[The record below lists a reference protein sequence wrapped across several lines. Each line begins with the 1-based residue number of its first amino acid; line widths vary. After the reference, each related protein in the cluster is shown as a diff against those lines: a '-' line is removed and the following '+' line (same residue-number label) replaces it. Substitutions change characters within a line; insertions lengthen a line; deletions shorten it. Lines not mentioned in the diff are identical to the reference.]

1 MLGQANLVSEQLPTI
16 VIVVLALL
24 ILGLVLRSI
33 RIVPEFERL
42 VILALG
48 RFAGVRGP
56 GIVLVLPWESATK
69 VDLRER
75 FLEIPRQTAITKDN
89 APISIDFLVY
99 YRVIDPKRSVL
110 QVDNVVSA
118 SLNIA
123 TTTLRAVI
131 GDITLDDVLA
141 KREEIN
147 DKLRVKLDEITERW
161 GLKVTSVEIREIEPP
176 RDVQDA
182 MNRQM
187 TAERTRRAMVTQASG
202 ERESAVM
209 VAEGQKQA
217 EILKA
222 EGEKQAEILK
232 AQGEREAQLLRA
244 QGFALALRAIYEQAQ
259 RIDANTMALQYME
272 ALKALGAS
280 ESTKFVLP
288 LELTTLAQQVLTAMT
303 QNAGAA
309 PEETPSVSGSR
320 QVVAQQ

>member
-1 MLGQANLVSEQLPTI
+1 MLEQANQLPTI

-56 GIVLVLPWESATK
+56 GIILVLPWENATR

-147 DKLRVKLDEITERW
+147 DKLRVKLDEITVRW

>member
-1 MLGQANLVSEQLPTI
+1 MLEQANQLPTI

-56 GIVLVLPWESATK
+56 GIILVLPWENATR

-99 YRVIDPKRSVL
+99 YRVVDPKRSILV
-110 QVDNVVSA
+110 VDNVVSA

-147 DKLRVKLDEITERW
+147 DKLRVKLDEITVRW
-161 GLKVTSVEIREIEPP
+161 GLKITSVEIREIEPP
-176 RDVQDA
+176 RDVQEA

>member
-1 MLGQANLVSEQLPTI
+1 
-16 VIVVLALL
+16 
-24 ILGLVLRSI
+24 
-33 RIVPEFERL
+33 
-42 VILALG
+42 
-48 RFAGVRGP
+48 
-56 GIVLVLPWESATK
+56 
-69 VDLRER
+69 
-75 FLEIPRQTAITKDN
+75 
-89 APISIDFLVY
+89 
-99 YRVIDPKRSVL
+99 VL

-176 RDVQDA
+176 RDVQEA

>member
-1 MLGQANLVSEQLPTI
+1 MLGQANQLPTI
-16 VIVVLALL
+16 LIVALALF
-24 ILGLVLRSI
+24 ILVMVLRSI

-56 GIVLVLPWESATK
+56 GIVLVLPWEGATK

-232 AQGEREAQLLRA
+232 AQGEREAQQLRA

-259 RIDANTMALQYME
+259 VIDANTMALQYME

-303 QNAGAA
+303 QNTGAA
-309 PEETPSVSGSR
+309 PEEAPSVSGSR

>member
-1 MLGQANLVSEQLPTI
+1 MLEQANQLPTI

-56 GIVLVLPWESATK
+56 GIILVLPWENATR

>member
-1 MLGQANLVSEQLPTI
+1 MSGQTNLTVEQLPTI

-24 ILGLVLRSI
+24 LLMIVLRSV

-56 GIVLVLPWESATK
+56 GIVLVLPWENAAK

-99 YRVIDPKRSVL
+99 YRVIDPKRSIL

-202 ERESAVM
+202 ERESAIM
-209 VAEGQKQA
+209 VAEGQKQSEILKA
-217 EILKA
+217 EGQKQSEILKA
-222 EGEKQAEILK
+222 EGERQA
-232 AQGEREAQLLRA
+232 QVLRA
-244 QGFALALRAIYEQAQ
+244 QGFALALQAIYEQAK
-259 RIDANTMALQYME
+259 DVDSNTMALQYME

-280 ESTKFVLP
+280 EATKFVLP
-288 LELTTLAQQVLTAMT
+288 MELTTIMQKVVGTMANGSVHSATEGTPPVSEVRRIVT
-303 QNAGAA
+303 Q
-309 PEETPSVSGSR
+309 
-320 QVVAQQ
+320 

>member
-1 MLGQANLVSEQLPTI
+1 MLEQANQLPTI
-16 VIVVLALL
+16 LIVALALF
-24 ILGLVLRSI
+24 ILVMVLRSI

-56 GIVLVLPWESATK
+56 GIILVLPWENATR

>member
-1 MLGQANLVSEQLPTI
+1 
-16 VIVVLALL
+16 
-24 ILGLVLRSI
+24 
-33 RIVPEFERL
+33 
-42 VILALG
+42 
-48 RFAGVRGP
+48 
-56 GIVLVLPWESATK
+56 
-69 VDLRER
+69 
-75 FLEIPRQTAITKDN
+75 
-89 APISIDFLVY
+89 
-99 YRVIDPKRSVL
+99 
-110 QVDNVVSA
+110 
-118 SLNIA
+118 
-123 TTTLRAVI
+123 
-131 GDITLDDVLA
+131 
-141 KREEIN
+141 
-147 DKLRVKLDEITERW
+147 
-161 GLKVTSVEIREIEPP
+161 
-176 RDVQDA
+176 

>member
-1 MLGQANLVSEQLPTI
+1 MPGEFSISPEQIPTI
-16 VIVVLALL
+16 VIIVLGVLLL
-24 ILGLVLRSI
+24 IVVLRSI
-33 RIVPEFERL
+33 RIITEFDRM

-56 GIVLVLPWESATK
+56 GVTLLLPWERAFR

-89 APISIDFLVY
+89 APIAIDFLVY
-99 YRVIDPKRSVL
+99 YRVIDPKRSIL

-131 GDITLDDVLA
+131 GDIPLDDVLA
-141 KREEIN
+141 KREAIN
-147 DKLRVKLDEITERW
+147 DILRVKLDEITERW

-187 TAERTRRAMVTQASG
+187 TAERNRRAMVTQASG
-202 ERESAVM
+202 ERESAIM
-209 VAEGQKQA
+209 VAEGQKQSEILKAEGNKQA

-222 EGEKQAEILK
+222 EGERQAQE
-232 AQGEREAQLLRA
+232 LRA
-244 QGFALALRAIYEQAQ
+244 QGFAMALQAIYASAK
-259 RIDANTMALQYME
+259 DVDTKTMALQYLD
-272 ALKALGAS
+272 ALRAIGES
-280 ESTKFVLP
+280 PSTKFILP
-288 LELTTLAQQVLTAMT
+288 MELTSMMQQFIGTMSDSAHARSVYTDAQ
-303 QNAGAA
+303 G
-309 PEETPSVSGSR
+309 
-320 QVVAQQ
+320 